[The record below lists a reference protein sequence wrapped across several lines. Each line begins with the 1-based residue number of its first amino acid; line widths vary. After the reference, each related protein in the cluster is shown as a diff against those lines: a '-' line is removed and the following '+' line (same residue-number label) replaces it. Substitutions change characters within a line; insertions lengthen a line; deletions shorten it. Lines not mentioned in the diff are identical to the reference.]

1 MAVMNKIDAVV
12 ETVLN
17 AYPDALAIYRF
28 GSWGTPYQRADSDLD
43 IAVLLPY
50 ETAVNV
56 DSIDWVTLN
65 GELAYVSRTD
75 RVDFVNLRTA
85 SPDMQAEILH
95 TGDVLFCQDDDI
107 RIEFEALTLTMHQAL
122 NTRRAALYQ
131 DLMARARALQP

>member
-1 MAVMNKIDAVV
+1 MAVMNKIDAIV

-28 GSWGTPYQRADSDLD
+28 GSWGTPCQRADSDLD
-43 IAVLLPY
+43 IAVLLPHD
-50 ETAVNV
+50 TAVKA
-56 DSIDWVTLN
+56 DGMDWVTLN

-75 RVDFVNLRTA
+75 RVDLVNLRMA
-85 SPDMQAEILH
+85 STDMQADILH

-107 RIEFEALTLTMHQAL
+107 RVEFEALILTMHQAL